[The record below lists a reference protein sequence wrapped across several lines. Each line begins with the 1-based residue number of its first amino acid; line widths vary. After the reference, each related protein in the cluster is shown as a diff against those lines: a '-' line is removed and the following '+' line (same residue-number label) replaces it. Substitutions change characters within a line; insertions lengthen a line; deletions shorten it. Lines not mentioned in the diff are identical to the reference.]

1 MGCTKDPELSFTRGS
16 PGGRLWTLVRPAPYE
31 ESERIMSRVLEVW
44 SADPM
49 AGVSEEDARTRLGE
63 VKKLILSTG
72 AMEVLILDVWMGK
85 SEYTYTMV
93 ITYESAAS
101 FGKIQGEKQDGT
113 AWKSAMKTFQANPK
127 MKFTFGSTYF
137 ETDI

>member
-1 MGCTKDPELSFTRGS
+1 MP
-16 PGGRLWTLVRPAPYE
+16 
-31 ESERIMSRVLEVW
+31 
-44 SADPM
+44 
-49 AGVSEEDARTRLGE
+49 GVSDEDARTRLGE
-63 VKKLILSTG
+63 IKKLILSTG
-72 AMEVLILDVWMGK
+72 ATEVLILDVWMGK

-113 AWKSAMKTFQANPK
+113 AWRSGMKAFQATPK
-127 MKFTFGSTYF
+127 LNFTFGSTYF